1 MDNRKHRCEMKLNLV
16 LAFPLCRPCWGTAFS
31 STTGTCFW
39 TPPRGTVGLGLCLA
53 DPHQPTFTIF
63 LAQKIDISKCEKW
76 PPWRGF
82 GSQFIRESSRCSLNV
97 WKIQLIHQRTRKGY
111 MKFLIYYSYNYIH
124 IHMHIYIYI
133 LRYKDWNGIPFSIRL
148 NHSQSAGGNGELHGL
163 VLYIALIS
171 IAHNATENHCSLCL
185 SPINFCSHVFPIL
198 AAENFTKSKAF
209 WSLTR
214 LHCPEHRNYDPE
226 MSKLFVKYFEDTPK
240 NVRS

>member
-1 MDNRKHRCEMKLNLV
+1 MLRYCVLKHNRYMLLNSTERHGWFRSV
-16 LAFPLCRPCWGTAFS
+16 SSRPSPTDLHHILSAKDWYFQVWKMTALTRIRKSIHKRIFTMQSQCLEDTVDS
-31 STTGTCFW
+31 STNPQGI
-39 TPPRGTVGLGLCLA
+39 
-53 DPHQPTFTIF
+53 H
-63 LAQKIDISKCEKW
+63 KI
-76 PPWRGF
+76 PYLL
-82 GSQFIRESSRCSLNV
+82 FI
-97 WKIQLIHQRTRKGY
+97 
-111 MKFLIYYSYNYIH
+111 YNYIH